1 MEDRVPVP
9 PPCALVS
16 ITPQRLGAQGAE
28 IGCGP
33 FSPSRPLSLGSVLFE
48 HSCSQS
54 RTPCAQPLGEQG
66 CALWW
71 RMAVLQ
77 ALRTA
82 WRGGGPA
89 PHFLSR
95 LQCWE
100 WSFLLTPVSGP
111 LLSVYAR
118 NLPSSAGSETGSPH
132 TSEMFPLDSA
142 LTSSRGSG
150 PSWRPRGRW
159 AWHPHTVREGVSGLM
174 ARVHV
179 TASQACPMQSTRLKG
194 M

>member
-1 MEDRVPVP
+1 MEDRAPVP
-9 PPCALVS
+9 PPCVLDS
-16 ITPQRLGAQGAE
+16 LTPQRPGVQGTE
-28 IGCGP
+28 VGCGP
-33 FSPSRPLSLGSVLFE
+33 FSPSQSPASALCCLNIAAVRAGRPVLSLSV
-48 HSCSQS
+48 S
-54 RTPCAQPLGEQG
+54 RAAPS
-66 CALWW
+66 
-71 RMAVLQ
+71 
-77 ALRTA
+77 
-82 WRGGGPA
+82 GGGWRCCRPSA
-89 PHFLSR
+89 PPGEEEDPPFTSSR
-95 LQCWE
+95 LQGWE
-100 WSFLLTPVSGP
+100 WSILLTPVSGP

-118 NLPSSAGSETGSPH
+118 NLPSSAGSETGFPH

-159 AWHPHTVREGVSGLM
+159 AWHPHTMREGVSGLM